1 MKLEEIKSKYS
12 MLDILARYN
21 IRVTRG
27 FCQCPFHKADR
38 TPSMKVYKDGFYCFG
53 CGAGGD
59 FIKFVQ
65 LHDNLSFEE
74 ACKFIS
80 GEELETKTRFQL
92 ALNRVVKKRETYK
105 KEKLQKQLKEV
116 TNKLAPLWQKHLNSA
131 PVFDS
136 EPFPDEWCD
145 SYNEWQKLVYQ
156 QETLI
161 KELGEI

>member
-21 IRVTRG
+21 IKVTRG
-27 FCQCPFHKADR
+27 FCQCPFHKGDR

-65 LHDNLSFEE
+65 LHDNLSFEG

-80 GEELETKTRFQL
+80 GEELETKTKYLLGVAKVR
-92 ALNRVVKKRETYK
+92 RRETSLVSNK
-105 KEKLQKQLKEV
+105 NKLQLE
-116 TNKLAPLWQKHLNSA
+116 NMKLFELWQLYLSA
-131 PVFDS
+131 
-136 EPFPDEWCD
+136 EPFSDEWCEA
-145 SYNEWQKLVYQ
+145 YNRWQKLVYA
-156 QETLI
+156 QEQLI
-161 KELGEI
+161 KQLGEK